1 MNYTEVCTKIVAL
14 SPSINDAFL
23 IDSQAR
29 LLAFKIR
36 EDNDTLRVDESTFA
50 ERLEDLA
57 FVANACKH
65 HERFYDELEYIDINY
80 KHRSSVIFPLGTDKI
95 LVICLKNRE
104 VNLHQL
110 AIKISEV
117 IHAKTQIIKE

>member
-1 MNYTEVCTKIVAL
+1 MNYTEICGRILAL

-36 EDNDTLRVDESTFA
+36 EDAKPIDENEFA

-57 FVANACKH
+57 FMASACKR

-80 KHRSSVIFPLGTDKI
+80 KNRSTVVFLIGMDKI
-95 LVICLKNRE
+95 LVICRKKKEIDIQDLALK
-104 VNLHQL
+104 V
-110 AIKISEV
+110 SEI
-117 IHAKTQIIKE
+117 IHAKTQIV